1 MDKLEQA
8 KKNFEEGIK
17 FFQKK
22 DFKQAQFYF
31 EKTLE
36 IAPNSS
42 PTLENLSKSYLET
55 GDYDK
60 AEKILKHFISLNK
73 EDDPIA
79 YKLLYEI
86 YSTLNKYDELK
97 NLTKAAINKNKFD
110 NEFHLKSRLFYP
122 SFFNSFEKIKEAR
135 NSFTIEVETMLYDEN
150 LPTLNLSKY
159 RLKPPNFELLFDG
172 IDNLEI
178 NKKLVKLY
186 KKIYPELCRISD
198 FSGQKN
204 KKIKIG
210 FISQFFTD
218 HSIMKIYKGIIYKL
232 NKDIFDVFVF
242 HSDKTLPGK
251 NFTEIN
257 ESVVSYNYENIILPR
272 NFHDKVKVIRQ
283 KSLDILF
290 YTDIPLSTNLFYLTF
305 VKLAKFHIT
314 SIGHADTTGNK
325 NIDFF
330 LSSKLMEADGYQ
342 NRYSEKVLLTKNLP
356 MYYYKP
362 KISFD
367 LKKEDLIKKNIYSCP
382 QNLIKMH
389 PDFDVVLKKILQKDR
404 KAKIILI
411 KDRKE
416 VLSKFVF
423 DRLKKIVPEHMDRIE
438 FINRLTAENFVHHCG
453 MASVILSP
461 FCVGSGN
468 TFIDSMY
475 YGTPTI
481 SKPSNYSKSLVVAGA
496 YKQMEIIDPPV
507 VNNTDDYIDKAIEIA
522 NSNNLEL
529 KMYYKEQ
536 ANKHLY
542 ENKRAIEE
550 LESIF
555 KSIVK

>member
-1 MDKLEQA
+1 MDKLDQA

-17 FFQKK
+17 FFKKK
-22 DFKQAQFYF
+22 DFTQAQIYF

-36 IAPNSS
+36 VAPNSS
-42 PTLENLSKSYLET
+42 PTMENLSKSYLET

-60 AEKILKHFISLNK
+60 AEKVLKYFISLNK
-73 EDDPIA
+73 EDDQIA

-86 YSTLNKYDELK
+86 YSILNKYDELR
-97 NLTKAAINKNKFD
+97 NLSKIAIKKNKFD
-110 NEFHLKSRLFYP
+110 SAFNLKSRLFYP
-122 SFFNSFEKIKEAR
+122 SYFNSKEEINEVREK
-135 NSFTIEVETMLYDEN
+135 FTNEVETMLYDKN
-150 LPTLNLSKY
+150 LPTLDLSKN
-159 RLKPPNFELLFDG
+159 LIKPPNFELLFDDV
-172 IDNLEI
+172 DNLEI

-186 KKIYPELCRISD
+186 KKIYPELSE
-198 FSGQKN
+198 FSSFSVQKN
-204 KKIKIG
+204 EKIKIG

-242 HSDKTLPGK
+242 HSDRTLPGK
-251 NFTEIN
+251 SFTEIN
-257 ESVVSYNYENIILPR
+257 ESVVSYNFENIILPK
-272 NFHDKVKVIRQ
+272 NFHDKVKVIRE

-290 YTDIPLSTNLFYLTF
+290 YPDIPLSTNLFYLSF
-305 VKLAKFHIT
+305 VKLAKFHVT
-314 SIGHADTTGNK
+314 SIGHADTTGNS

-330 LSSKLMEADGYQ
+330 ISAKLMEAEGYQ
-342 NRYSEKVLLTKNLP
+342 NRYSEKVLLTKYLP
-356 MYYYKP
+356 MYYYRP

-367 LKKEDLIKKNIYSCP
+367 LKKEDLIKRNIYSCP
-382 QNLIKMH
+382 QNLVKMH
-389 PDFDVVLKKILQKDR
+389 PDFDVVLKKILQKDK

-416 VLSKFVF
+416 VLSKFIF
-423 DRLKKIVPEHMDRIE
+423 DRLNKIVPEHMDRVE
-438 FINRLTAENFVHHCG
+438 FINRLTAENFIQHCG
-453 MASVILSP
+453 MASIILSP
-461 FCVGSGN
+461 FSVGSGN

-481 SKPSNYSKSLVVAGA
+481 TKPTNYSKSLVVAAA
-496 YKQMEIIDPPV
+496 YKQMEIVDPPI
-507 VNNTDDYIDKAIEIA
+507 VNNIDDYVDRAIDIA
-522 NSNNLEL
+522 NNINLEL

-542 ENKRAIEE
+542 ENLGAIKE
-550 LESIF
+550 LENIF